1 MGSTN
6 PAIFMRRIA
15 GIFLISAA
23 VIFMIGFRLVE
34 FQVVKAESLREVSYE
49 RRAVTRTIPA
59 LRGEIVDVNGD
70 VLART
75 IDRHDVNVAPA
86 RVGDIYRRDELGNRV
101 LVPKSQL
108 FEEIAQILEMEPG
121 EIAEKSAGDSQYANL
136 AKRVDSVVFN
146 QLKAL
151 EIPWLFFDTHV
162 DRLYPN
168 GAVAGNL
175 IGFVGSDGTPLEG
188 LERQYNSCLAGVD
201 GQETYERSTDGVRIP
216 SSNVITQPAQQGG
229 QLQLTVDLNLQFF
242 AQQVVADAVSQ
253 HNADWGEA
261 IVLEVETGRILVAAE
276 APSVDPNNPSGVDE
290 ADRSARIF
298 RTAIEPGSTMKSLT
312 AAMLIDHGLADE
324 TSTISAPDEIQLPW
338 GDTIEDSFR
347 HDTYLLGLAGVLA
360 ISSNTA
366 ISTWGVQI
374 PRQDR
379 YEYLRKF
386 GFGEPSAVRFQ
397 GESSG
402 ILNPASEWDE
412 LTNYTTT
419 FGQGISVTMVQMASA
434 YQALAN
440 NGVRTAPLL
449 VSGCRKADGSF
460 ISAAEQTKTKVIS
473 ERAADLALEMMEEVV
488 EEGSIGKMAAI
499 SGYRV
504 AGKTGTAQIANPNGG
519 YESRYAISFFG
530 VAPAENP
537 KYVVGVTLYRPAG
550 VVNSAPTAAPF
561 KSIMQQV
568 LKHFRV
574 PPSTEKSRDILTRVE
589 Q

>member
-1 MGSTN
+1 
-6 PAIFMRRIA
+6 MRRVA
-15 GIFLISAA
+15 GVFLISAL
-23 VIFMIGFRLVE
+23 VIFLIGFRLVD
-34 FQVVKAESLREVSYE
+34 FQIANAESLRDVSYE
-49 RRAVTRTIPA
+49 RRAVTRTVPA
-59 LRGEIVDVNGD
+59 LRGDIVDVNGD

-75 IDRHDVNVAPA
+75 VDRHDVNVAPA
-86 RVGDIYRRDELGNRV
+86 RVGDIYRRDASGNRI
-101 LVPKSQL
+101 LVPEAQL
-108 FEEIAQILEMEPG
+108 FQ
-121 EIAEKSAGDSQYANL
+121 EIAEILDIDASEVAAKSEGDSQYANI
-136 AKRVDSVVFN
+136 AKRVDSSVFN

-188 LERQYNSCLAGVD
+188 LERQYNSCLAGID
-201 GQETYERSTDGVRIP
+201 GQETYERSVDGVRIP
-216 SSNVITQPAQQGG
+216 SSNVVTQPAQQGG
-229 QLQLTVDLNLQFF
+229 TLQLTIDLNLQFF
-242 AQQVVADAVSQ
+242 AQQVIAEAVTRN
-253 HNADWGEA
+253 NADWGEA
-261 IVLEVETGRILVAAE
+261 IVLEVETGRIVVAAE
-276 APSVDPNNPSGVDE
+276 APSVDPNNPSGVKE

-312 AAMLIDHGLADE
+312 AAMLIDQGLADE
-324 TSTISAPDEIQLPW
+324 TSTIKAPDQIKLPW

-374 PRQDR
+374 PRQER

-397 GESSG
+397 GENSG

-419 FGQGISVTMVQMASA
+419 FGQGVAVTMVQMASA
-434 YQALAN
+434 YQTLAN
-440 NGVRTAPLL
+440 NGVRTSPLL
-449 VSGCRKADGSF
+449 VAGCEKADGSF
-460 ISAAEQTKTKVIS
+460 VSAAEQQQTKVLS
-473 ERAADLALEMMEEVV
+473 ESAADLAIEMMEEVV
-488 EEGSIGKMAAI
+488 EEGSIGKLAAI

-504 AGKTGTAQIANPNGG
+504 AGKTGTAQIAKASGG

-530 VAPAENP
+530 MAPAENP

-550 VVNSAPTAAPF
+550 VVNSAPTAGPF

-568 LKHFRV
+568 LKHYRV
-574 PPSTEKSRDILTRVE
+574 PPSTEKSRDILTKVK
-589 Q
+589 

>member
-1 MGSTN
+1 
-6 PAIFMRRIA
+6 MRRVA
-15 GIFLISAA
+15 GVFLISAL
-23 VIFMIGFRLVE
+23 VIFLIGFRLVD
-34 FQVVKAESLREVSYE
+34 FQIANAESLRDVSYE
-49 RRAVTRTIPA
+49 RRAVTRTVPA
-59 LRGEIVDVNGD
+59 LRGDIVDVNGD

-75 IDRHDVNVAPA
+75 VDRHDVNVAPA
-86 RVGDIYRRDELGNRV
+86 RVGDIYRRDASGNRI
-101 LVPKSQL
+101 LVPEAQL
-108 FEEIAQILEMEPG
+108 FQ
-121 EIAEKSAGDSQYANL
+121 EIAEILDIDASEVAAKSEGDSQYANI
-136 AKRVDSVVFN
+136 AKRVDSSVFN

-188 LERQYNSCLAGVD
+188 LERQYNSCLAGID
-201 GQETYERSTDGVRIP
+201 GQETYERSVDGVRIP
-216 SSNVITQPAQQGG
+216 SSNVVTQPAQQGG
-229 QLQLTVDLNLQFF
+229 TLQLTIDLNLQFF
-242 AQQVVADAVSQ
+242 AQQVIAEAVTRN
-253 HNADWGEA
+253 NADWGEA
-261 IVLEVETGRILVAAE
+261 IVLEVETGRIVVAAE
-276 APSVDPNNPSGVDE
+276 APSVDPNNPSGVKE

-312 AAMLIDHGLADE
+312 AAMLIDQGLADE
-324 TSTISAPDEIQLPW
+324 TSTIKAPDQIKLPW

-374 PRQDR
+374 PRQER

-397 GESSG
+397 GENSG

-419 FGQGISVTMVQMASA
+419 FGQGVAVTMVQMASA
-434 YQALAN
+434 YQTLAN
-440 NGVRTAPLL
+440 NGVRTSPLL
-449 VSGCRKADGSF
+449 VAGCEKADGSF
-460 ISAAEQTKTKVIS
+460 VPAAEQQQTKVLS
-473 ERAADLALEMMEEVV
+473 ESAADLAIEMMEEVV
-488 EEGSIGKMAAI
+488 EEGSIGKLAAI

-504 AGKTGTAQIANPNGG
+504 AGKTGTAQIAKASGG

-530 VAPAENP
+530 MAPAENP

-550 VVNSAPTAAPF
+550 VVNSAPTAGPF

-568 LKHFRV
+568 LKHYRV
-574 PPSTEKSRDILTRVE
+574 PPSTEKSRDILTKVK
-589 Q
+589 

>member
-6 PAIFMRRIA
+6 PQRFMRRIA
-15 GIFLISAA
+15 GVLLISAVLVA
-23 VIFMIGFRLVE
+23 LIGIKLVDY
-34 FQVVKAESLREVSYE
+34 QVVNADTLREVSYE

-59 LRGEIVDVNGD
+59 LRGDILDVNGD

-75 IDRHDVNVAPA
+75 VDRYDVNVAPA
-86 RVGDIYRRDELGNRV
+86 RVGDIYRRDSAGNRI
-101 LVPKSQL
+101 LVSREQL
-108 FEEIAQILEMEPG
+108 FEEIAQILEMDVTQ
-121 EIAEKSAGDSQYANL
+121 IVEKSAGDSQYANL
-136 AKRVDSVVFN
+136 TKRVDSAVFN

-188 LERQYNSCLAGVD
+188 LERQFNSCLAGVD
-201 GQETYERSTDGVRIP
+201 GQETYERSVDGVRIP
-216 SSNVITQPAQQGG
+216 SSNVITQAAQQGG
-229 QLQLTVDLNLQFF
+229 ALQLTIDLNLQFF
-242 AQQVVADAVSQ
+242 AQQVIAEAVSQ

-261 IVLEVETGRILVAAE
+261 IVLEVETGRIVVAAE
-276 APSVDPNNPSGVDE
+276 APSVDPNNPTGVGE
-290 ADRSARIF
+290 SDRSSRIF
-298 RTAIEPGSTMKSLT
+298 RAAIEPGSTMKSLT
-312 AAMLIDHGLADE
+312 AAMLIDQGLADE
-324 TSTISAPDEIQLPW
+324 TSTIRAPYEIELPW
-338 GDTIEDSFR
+338 GDTIEDSFK

-374 PRQDR
+374 PRKER
-379 YEYLRKF
+379 FEYLQKF

-402 ILNPASEWDE
+402 ILRPSSEWDE

-419 FGQGISVTMVQMASA
+419 FGQGVSVTMVQMASA
-434 YQALAN
+434 YQAVAN
-440 NGVRTAPLL
+440 NGLRIDPML
-449 VSGCRKADGSF
+449 VAGCAKADGTFSPT
-460 ISAAEQTKTKVIS
+460 AKQAETQVLS
-473 ERAADLALEMMEEVV
+473 ERAANLTIEMMEEVV
-488 EEGSIGKMAAI
+488 EEGSIGRMAGI

-504 AGKTGTAQIANPNGG
+504 AGKTGTAQIAKASGG

-530 VAPAENP
+530 MAPAEDP
-537 KYVVGVTLYRPAG
+537 KYVVGVTLYRPPG
-550 VVNSAPTAAPF
+550 VVNSAPTAGPF

-568 LKHFRV
+568 LKHYRV
-574 PPSTEKSRDILTRVE
+574 PPSTEKSRDLVTKVE
-589 Q
+589 

>member
-23 VIFMIGFRLVE
+23 VVFMIGFRLVE

-86 RVGDIYRRDELGNRV
+86 RVGDIYRRDELDNRV

-261 IVLEVETGRILVAAE
+261 IVLEVETGRIFGAAE
-276 APSVDPNNPSGVDE
+276 AASVDPNNPFAVD
-290 ADRSARIF
+290 
-298 RTAIEPGSTMKSLT
+298 
-312 AAMLIDHGLADE
+312 
-324 TSTISAPDEIQLPW
+324 
-338 GDTIEDSFR
+338 
-347 HDTYLLGLAGVLA
+347 
-360 ISSNTA
+360 
-366 ISTWGVQI
+366 
-374 PRQDR
+374 
-379 YEYLRKF
+379 
-386 GFGEPSAVRFQ
+386 
-397 GESSG
+397 
-402 ILNPASEWDE
+402 
-412 LTNYTTT
+412 
-419 FGQGISVTMVQMASA
+419 
-434 YQALAN
+434 
-440 NGVRTAPLL
+440 
-449 VSGCRKADGSF
+449 
-460 ISAAEQTKTKVIS
+460 
-473 ERAADLALEMMEEVV
+473 
-488 EEGSIGKMAAI
+488 
-499 SGYRV
+499 
-504 AGKTGTAQIANPNGG
+504 
-519 YESRYAISFFG
+519 
-530 VAPAENP
+530 
-537 KYVVGVTLYRPAG
+537 
-550 VVNSAPTAAPF
+550 
-561 KSIMQQV
+561 
-568 LKHFRV
+568 
-574 PPSTEKSRDILTRVE
+574 
-589 Q
+589 